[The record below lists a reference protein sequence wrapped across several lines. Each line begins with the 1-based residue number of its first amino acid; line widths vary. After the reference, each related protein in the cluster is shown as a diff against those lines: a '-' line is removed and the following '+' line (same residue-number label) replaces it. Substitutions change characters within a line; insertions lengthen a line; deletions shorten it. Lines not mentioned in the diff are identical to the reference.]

1 MKYANQPL
9 LQVCLVFVLGI
20 WFGFTELSFDISFY
34 VVIPSIL
41 FLLCL
46 VTLILARSKVQ
57 FKILF
62 SGIALLLVF
71 SLGVL
76 NTKMHFPKFQQS
88 HFTQLQNRDSLHNT
102 LVSFEGK
109 ITKSLKSNR
118 FKDKYKL
125 ELDFLQGKRVN
136 GSVLF
141 QIQKKNESLIHPNLK
156 ISGYGK
162 MKAFQDPTNPQQF
175 NYKDY
180 MASLQMSHSIDSD
193 IHQIQLMELDEF
205 DYIQFFEAAREYI
218 KSSLADHD
226 FTKAQMDIMQALLL
240 GQKQN
245 IDPKIYDQFSKAGVV
260 HILAVSGLHVGI
272 LLLILQY
279 ITKAL
284 LRVKNGKV
292 VRAIVVVLG
301 IWCFAALAGFSTSVL
316 RAAVM
321 FSLLSIAL
329 NYRRKTSAINTLAIS
344 AVLLLSFNPYFI
356 YQVGFQLSYFAVISI
371 VTLQPRL
378 SKLYTPTSYIHR
390 KIWDILTVTIA
401 AQIGVLPLSLYYFH
415 QFPGLFLVSN
425 LVILPVLGLLLAGGI
440 SVIILSLLEILPE
453 FIAVTY
459 AKLLDLLL
467 VFVNWVST
475 KESLVF
481 TDIYFTKPMLVI
493 SMILMLFIFFWN
505 SKKKVLSYSFIN
517 IALLALMVSLYLEK
531 QEQLQQRDVV
541 VFHTYKT
548 SQLGFLNGSA
558 LHLFSDRL
566 QNEDSIYKSYHIRNY
581 KTLKGIDTI
590 ILKEFDAVYD
600 LGNSEFLLVLDS
612 IPAYPKKG
620 FKATYVLLK
629 NSPDVNLER
638 VWSDLKPKY
647 IIADGSNYKTDVDR
661 WKKSARKLNL
671 KFHSTWED
679 GAFVISEDQFSKVPL
694 KFD

>member
-20 WFGFTELSFDISFY
+20 WFGFTELTFDFSFY
-34 VVIPSIL
+34 GFTSSIL

-46 VTLILARSKVQ
+46 VTLFLARSKLQ
-57 FKILF
+57 FKPFF
-62 SGIALLLVF
+62 SVFALLLVF

-76 NTKMHFPKFQQS
+76 NTKMHLPKFQQN
-88 HFTQLQNRDSLHNT
+88 HFTQLQDKNSLHNT

-109 ITKSLKSNR
+109 ITKSLKSNA
-118 FKDKYKL
+118 FKDKYML
-125 ELDFLQGKRVN
+125 ELDVLQGSPVN

-141 QIQKKNESLIHPNLK
+141 QIPHKEESLINANLK

-162 MKAFQDPTNPQQF
+162 IKAFQDPINPQQF

-193 IHQIQLMELDEF
+193 IDQIQIIELDGF
-205 DYIQFFEAAREYI
+205 NYIQFFEAAREKI
-218 KSSLADHD
+218 KSSLEEYN
-226 FTKAQMDIMQALLL
+226 FTEAQMDIMQALLL

-245 IDPKIYDQFSKAGVV
+245 IDPEIYDQFSKAGVV

-272 LLLILQY
+272 LLLILQFS
-279 ITKAL
+279 TKAL
-284 LRVKNGKV
+284 LRIKNGKV
-292 VRAIVVVLG
+292 IRALLVIIG
-301 IWCFAALAGFSTSVL
+301 IWGFAALAGFSTSVL

-344 AVLLLSFNPYFI
+344 AVLLLWFNPYFL

-371 VTLQPRL
+371 VSLQPRL
-378 SKLYTPTSYIHR
+378 SKLYKPALFIDK

-415 QFPGLFLVSN
+415 QFPGLFIVSN

-440 SVIILSLLEILPE
+440 LIIVLSLINILPE
-453 FIAVTY
+453 FIAVAY
-459 AKLLDLLL
+459 AELLDLLL

-481 TDIYFTKPMLVI
+481 SEIYFTKPMLVI
-493 SMILMLFIFFWN
+493 SMVLVLLIFLWN
-505 SKKKVLSYSFIN
+505 SRKKVLSYSLIN
-517 IALLALMVSLYLEK
+517 IALLALMLGIYLEK
-531 QEQLQQRDVV
+531 QEKLQQKDVV
-541 VFHTYKT
+541 IFHTYKT
-548 SQLGFLNGSA
+548 SQLGILKGSA
-558 LHLFSDRL
+558 LHLYSENL
-566 QNEDSIYKSYHIRNY
+566 KNKDSILKSYHIRNY
-581 KTLKGIDTI
+581 KTLKGVDTI
-590 ILKEFDAVYD
+590 ALNEFDAVYEID
-600 LGNSEFLLVLDS
+600 DSEFLLVLDS

-620 FKATYVLLK
+620 FKATYLLLK
-629 NSPDVNLER
+629 NSPDINIDR
-638 VWSDLKPKY
+638 VLSDLKPEF
-647 IIADGSNYKTDVDR
+647 IIADGSNYKSDFDR
-661 WKKSARKLNL
+661 WKNSARKFNL
-671 KFHSTWED
+671 KFHSTWEH
-679 GAFVISEDQFSKVPL
+679 GAFVLPKD
-694 KFD
+694 